1 MTYLTSDLKV
11 NRGTILVLL
20 NNGTGNLDGI
30 QAGNIFMYTGRD
42 SDPKFCEVKDLK
54 RNTQHNGLL
63 FMVGANNPRFRLAYK
78 NEAKEYRVT
87 NL

>member
-1 MTYLTSDLKV
+1 MVYLTSDL
-11 NRGTILVLL
+11 NASIGTILVLL

-30 QAGNIFMYTGRD
+30 QAGSIFMYTGGE
-42 SDPKFCEVKDLK
+42 SDLKFCKVKDLK

-63 FMVGANNPRFRLAYK
+63 FKDVDNNPRFRLAYK
-78 NEAKEYRVT
+78 NEAKEYRVI